1 MHLSQNGK
9 DAARNFLDRL
19 MTDGTKSVVG
29 ADFWSSSGHALLG
42 VTGHGISSAW
52 VLQFV
57 LIGAIPCSTKSHTA
71 DLVDELLDESFRKLG
86 FHNAH
91 SAVFTSVSDNGSN
104 MVAGLSAGGRF
115 PCVCHTI
122 ELSVKKGCDIRE
134 ISCVLKKASK
144 LVAHFSRSTIS
155 ASKLK
160 DAQLQACL
168 KRKKMI
174 KMVLTRWRSHRDM
187 SVSVVINRPALVA
200 FFEENDCM
208 VEDEGGPG
216 KYLKM
221 HLGTTDFKILDQ
233 FSGMLETMAQASQIC
248 EGDKYPTIGVA
259 LTALSMCISSMCPT
273 TDITL
278 SSQGSISDRLLEPCV
293 RAARAAILRDLQE
306 RWIEQIDDNVRR
318 ILCIGAMLD
327 PRFKTIKETAPEF
340 TDSMLD
346 MDSVFEFELMARW
359 VPKEPEAASS
369 VVKDT
374 STPTATNSSLTPTV
388 STVSGGISMSS
399 FLARNK

>member
-1 MHLSQNGK
+1 MS
-9 DAARNFLDRL
+9 A
-19 MTDGTKSVVG
+19 SVV
-29 ADFWSSSGHALLG
+29 
-42 VTGHGISSAW
+42 
-52 VLQFV
+52 
-57 LIGAIPCSTKSHTA
+57 
-71 DLVDELLDESFRKLG
+71 
-86 FHNAH
+86 
-91 SAVFTSVSDNGSN
+91 
-104 MVAGLSAGGRF
+104 M
-115 PCVCHTI
+115 
-122 ELSVKKGCDIRE
+122 
-134 ISCVLKKASK
+134 
-144 LVAHFSRSTIS
+144 
-155 ASKLK
+155 
-160 DAQLQACL
+160 
-168 KRKKMI
+168 
-174 KMVLTRWRSHRDM
+174 
-187 SVSVVINRPALVA
+187 NRPALVA
-200 FFEENDCM
+200 FFEENECL
-208 VEDEGGPG
+208 VEDEADPG

-233 FSGMLETMAQASQIC
+233 FAGMLETMAQASQIC
-248 EGDKYPTIGVA
+248 EGDKYPTIGAA
-259 LTALSMCISSMCPT
+259 LTALSMCISSMRPT

-278 SSQGSISDRLLEPCV
+278 SSQASISDGLLEPCV